1 MKFNNMVE
9 PSKELQLVFDK
20 AINDAKKLM
29 HEYVTLEH
37 MLYAIF
43 CEEKFCNII
52 SMFEADIEYIKTN
65 LEHHLKNN
73 MKEIVTDN
81 EKVKPKKTHT
91 VERVLNRAFT
101 QVLFTGRGT
110 IELTDVVLSM
120 LNERKS
126 ISVYYL
132 EKGGIQKDKF
142 SEFLSNEIEETLLDD
157 QEVSAEAKRALRAFT
172 TNLNDEVKRENIDPI
187 IGRGEELESL
197 ALALGRRSKNNVLM
211 VGDPGVGKT
220 AIAEGL
226 AYNIENNLVP
236 EFLKEYKVYNLDIG
250 AMLAGSKYRGDF
262 EERFKLVLS
271 ALTKQGKTIMFI
283 DEAHM
288 MNGAGSGGGQGS
300 NDLAN
305 MLKPALTKG
314 DLKVVASTT
323 WEEFRKYFES
333 DRALMRRFQRVTVGE
348 PSKET
353 TRDILIG
360 IKKYY
365 EKFHG
370 TIITEE
376 AIDSAIKLS
385 IKYQSDKK
393 LPDKAI
399 DLMDVACSRFK
410 VNNSN
415 TEEKIVK
422 SSNIEFE
429 LAKMVDMP
437 TERIAEKE
445 TDSLANLEKN
455 LKSVVYGQDKAIETI
470 VDKVLV
476 NQAGLKADDKPIG
489 SFVFMGPTGT
499 GKTETAKQL
508 AKNLGVKLVRFD
520 MSEYQERH
528 SVAKL
533 IGSPPGY
540 VGYEEN
546 NGILITKLQESPN
559 CVLLLDEIE
568 KAHPDVS
575 QILLQLMDNG
585 KVTGSNGK
593 VADARNCTLIL
604 TTNLGSHKAE
614 QNTIGFTKE
623 LEQQYE
629 DTDLKQFFA
638 PEFRNRLDGTITFAK
653 LSKEIMMKIVGKFL
667 VELKDMV
674 KDKDIA
680 LTITDDT
687 LDYLVDKGFD
697 PKMGARPLQRVID
710 KDIKRKLAREMLFG
724 KLKNGGSLTID
735 YRNKEIYLD
744 CVEENE
750 PVTETA

>member
-1 MKFNNMVE
+1 MVE

-20 AINDAKKLM
+20 AINDAKKLQ

-37 MLYAIF
+37 LLHAIF
-43 CEEKFCNII
+43 CEEKFCNIMT
-52 SMFEADIEYIKTN
+52 MFGADVAYIKSN
-65 LEHHLKNN
+65 LEHHLKTN
-73 MKEIVTDN
+73 MADIITD
-81 EKVKPKKTHT
+81 KVKIKPKKTHT

-101 QVLFTGRGT
+101 QVLFAGRNT
-110 IELTDVVLSM
+110 IDLTDVVLSM

-132 EKGGIQKDKF
+132 EKGGVEKAKF
-142 SEFLSNEIEETLLDD
+142 AEFLNSELEEDLLSDDEISSD
-157 QEVSAEAKRALRAFT
+157 AKRALRAFT
-172 TNLNDEVKRENIDPI
+172 TNLNDEVKRDKIDPI
-187 IGRGEELESL
+187 IGRSSELETL
-197 ALALGRRSKNNVLM
+197 ALALGRRQKNNVLM

-226 AYNIENNLVP
+226 AYNIENGKVP
-236 EFLKEYKVYNLDIG
+236 SFLSEYKVYNLDIG

-262 EERFKLVLS
+262 EERFKLVMQ

-288 MNGAGSGGGQGS
+288 MSGAGASGGGGS

-323 WEEFRKYFES
+323 WEEYRKYFES
-333 DRALMRRFQRVTVGE
+333 DRALMRRFQRITIGE
-348 PSKET
+348 PSKAT

-365 EKFHG
+365 EEFHN
-370 TIITEE
+370 TTITEE

-385 IKYQSDKK
+385 VKYQPDKK

-399 DLMDVACSRFK
+399 DLIDIACSRFK
-410 VNNSN
+410 VNDDES
-415 TEEKIVK
+415 EEKIVGE
-422 SSNIEFE
+422 SQIQFE
-429 LAKMVDMP
+429 LAKLVDMP

-445 TDSLANLEKN
+445 TESLMNLEKN
-455 LKSVVYGQDKAIETI
+455 LKGEVYGQDEAIESI

-508 AKNLGVKLVRFD
+508 AKCLGVNLVRFD
-520 MSEYQERH
+520 MSEYQEKH

-540 VGYEEN
+540 VGHEDN
-546 NGILITKLQESPN
+546 AGQLITKLQESPN

-585 KVTGSNGK
+585 RVTGSNGK
-593 VADARNCTLIL
+593 VADARNATLIL
-604 TTNLGSHKAE
+604 TTNLGARDAE
-614 QNTIGFTKE
+614 KNTIGFNEDFENVQDDTE
-623 LEQQYE
+623 L
-629 DTDLKQFFA
+629 KRFFS
-638 PEFRNRLDGTITFAK
+638 PEFRNRLDGVITFAK
-653 LSKEIMMKIVGKFL
+653 LGKEVMMKIVGKFL

-674 KDKDIA
+674 KDKNIA
-680 LTITDDT
+680 ITITDDT

-697 PKMGARPLQRVID
+697 PAMGARPLQRVID

-724 KLKNGGSLTID
+724 DLKDGGSLTID
-735 YRNKEIYLD
+735 YRDGEIQLD
-744 CVEENE
+744 CVKDEITTT
-750 PVTETA
+750 V

>member
-1 MKFNNMVE
+1 MVE

-20 AINDAKKLM
+20 AINDAKKLQ

-37 MLYAIF
+37 LLYAIF

-52 SMFEADIEYIKTN
+52 TMFGADIEYIKGN

-73 MKEIVTDN
+73 MQDIITDN
-81 EKVKPKKTHT
+81 EKFKPKKTHT

-101 QVLFTGRGT
+101 QVLFAGRNT
-110 IELTDVVLSM
+110 IDLTDVVLSM
-120 LNERKS
+120 LNEKKS
-126 ISVYYL
+126 VSVYYL
-132 EKGGIQKDKF
+132 EKGGVTKPGF
-142 SEFLSNEIEETLLDD
+142 AEFLDAEIAHDLYDEE
-157 QEVSAEAKRALRAFT
+157 EVSGEAKRALRAFT
-172 TNLNDEVKRENIDPI
+172 TNLNDQVKREKIDPI
-187 IGRGEELESL
+187 IGRGNELESL
-197 ALALGRRSKNNVLM
+197 ALALGRRQKNNVLM

-226 AYNIENNLVP
+226 AYNIENDKVP
-236 EFLKEYKVYNLDIG
+236 SFLKEYKVYNLDIG

-271 ALTKQGKTIMFI
+271 ALIKQGKTIMFI

-288 MNGAGSGGGQGS
+288 MNGAGTGGGNNS

-323 WEEFRKYFES
+323 WEEYRKYFES
-333 DRALMRRFQRVTVGE
+333 DRALMRRFQRVTIGE
-348 PSKET
+348 PTKET
-353 TRDILIG
+353 TKDILVG

-365 EKFHG
+365 EKFHE
-370 TIITEE
+370 TTITEE
-376 AIDSAIKLS
+376 AIDTAIKLS

-399 DLMDVACSRFK
+399 DLIDIACSRFK
-410 VNNSN
+410 VNDIA
-415 TEEKIVK
+415 EQEKVVG
-422 SSNIEFE
+422 SEQIEFE
-429 LAKMVDMP
+429 LAKIVDMP

-445 TDSLANLEKN
+445 TESLANLEKN
-455 LKSVVYGQDKAIETI
+455 IKGSVYGQDEAIESI

-476 NQAGLKADDKPIG
+476 SQAGLKANDKPIG

-508 AKNLGVKLVRFD
+508 AKGLGVKLVRFD

-546 NGILITKLQESPN
+546 NGLLITKLQEFPN

-575 QILLQLMDNG
+575 TILLQLMDNG

-604 TTNLGSHKAE
+604 TTNLGSEKAE
-614 QNTIGFTKE
+614 QNTIGFTKT
-623 LEQQYE
+623 LEQEYE
-629 DTDLKQFFA
+629 DTDLKRYFA
-638 PEFRNRLDGTITFAK
+638 PEFRNRLDGVITFAK
-653 LSKEIMMKIVGKFL
+653 LSKEVMMKIVGKFL
-667 VELKDMV
+667 LELKQMV
-674 KDKDIA
+674 IEKDIA
-680 LTITDDT
+680 ITITDDT
-687 LDYLVDKGFD
+687 LDYLVEKGFD

-710 KDIKRKLAREMLFG
+710 QDIKRKLAREMLFG
-724 KLKNGGSLTID
+724 DLKNGGSLTID
-735 YRNKEIYLD
+735 YRDKEIKLD
-744 CVEENE
+744 CVKDEI
-750 PVTETA
+750 VETV

>member
-1 MKFNNMVE
+1 MVE

-37 MLYAIF
+37 LLYAIF
-43 CEEKFCNII
+43 CEEKFCSILGL
-52 SMFEADIEYIKTN
+52 FGADVEYIKSN
-65 LEHHLKNN
+65 LEHHLKTN
-73 MKEIVTDN
+73 MSEIITEND
-81 EKVKPKKTHT
+81 KVKPKKTHT

-101 QVLFTGRGT
+101 QVLFAGRNT
-110 IELTDVVLSM
+110 IDLTDVVLSM
-120 LNERKS
+120 LNEKKS
-126 ISVYYL
+126 VSVFYL
-132 EKGGIQKDKF
+132 EKGGVDKAKF
-142 SEFLSNEIEETLLDD
+142 ADFLNNELADDLIDDEEI
-157 QEVSAEAKRALRAFT
+157 SGEARRALRAFT
-172 TNLNDEVKRENIDPI
+172 TNLNEQVSQGKVDPI
-187 IGRGEELESL
+187 IGRSEELGAI
-197 ALALGRRSKNNVLM
+197 ALALGRRQKNNVLM
-211 VGDPGVGKT
+211 VGEPGVGKT

-226 AYNIENNLVP
+226 AYNIEHDMVP

-288 MNGAGSGGGQGS
+288 MNGAGAGGGGNS

-323 WEEFRKYFES
+323 WEEYRKYFEA

-348 PSKET
+348 PSKDT
-353 TRDILIG
+353 TREILLG
-360 IKKYY
+360 IRKYY

-370 TIITEE
+370 TTITED

-385 IKYQSDKK
+385 VKYQPDKM

-399 DLMDVACSRFK
+399 DLIDIACSRFK
-410 VNNSN
+410 VNNDTS
-415 TEEKIVK
+415 EEKIVEA
-422 SSNIEFE
+422 SNIEFE
-429 LAKMVDMP
+429 LAKLVDMP

-445 TDSLANLEKN
+445 TDGLMNLEKN
-455 LKSVVYGQDKAIETI
+455 LKGVVYGQDEAIETI

-499 GKTETAKQL
+499 GKTETAKAL
-508 AKNLGVKLVRFD
+508 ATNLGVKLVRFD
-520 MSEYQERH
+520 MSEYQEKH
-528 SVAKL
+528 SVSKL

-614 QNTIGFTKE
+614 QNTIGFTKQ
-623 LEQQYE
+623 LEQKYE
-629 DTDLKQFFA
+629 DGDLKEFFA
-638 PEFRNRLDGTITFAK
+638 PEFRNRLDGVITFAK
-653 LSKEIMMKIVGKFL
+653 LGKEVMMKIVGKFL

-674 KDKDIA
+674 ADKNIA
-680 LTITDDT
+680 MTITDDT

-724 KLKNGGSLTID
+724 KLKNGGSLIID
-735 YRNKEIYLD
+735 YRDNEIQLD
-744 CVEENE
+744 CVEDEI
-750 PVTETA
+750 TETA

>member
-1 MKFNNMVE
+1 MVE

-37 MLYAIF
+37 LLYAIF
-43 CEEKFCNII
+43 CEEKFCNIVG
-52 SMFEADIEYIKTN
+52 MYGADLEYIKSN
-65 LEHHLKNN
+65 LEHHLKDN
-73 MKEIVTDN
+73 MKEIITDDD
-81 EKVKPKKTHT
+81 KAKPKKTHT

-101 QVLFTGRGT
+101 QVLFAGRNN

-126 ISVYYL
+126 VSVYYL
-132 EKGGIQKDKF
+132 EKGGIQKEKF
-142 SEFLSNEIEETLLDD
+142 AEFLNNEIEESLFENE
-157 QEVSAEAKRALRAFT
+157 EVSAEAKRALRAFT
-172 TNLNDEVKRENIDPI
+172 TNLNDEVKREKIDPI
-187 IGRGEELESL
+187 IGRGQELESL
-197 ALALGRRSKNNVLM
+197 ALALGRRQKNNVLM

-226 AYNIENNLVP
+226 AYNIENNDVP

-271 ALTKQGKTIMFI
+271 ALVKQGKTIMFI

-288 MNGAGSGGGQGS
+288 MNGAGAGGGGNS

-323 WEEFRKYFES
+323 WEEYRKYFEA
-333 DRALMRRFQRVTVGE
+333 DRALMRRFQRITVGE
-348 PSKET
+348 PSTET
-353 TRDILIG
+353 TRDILVG

-365 EKFHG
+365 ENFHG
-370 TIITEE
+370 TTITNE
-376 AIDSAIKLS
+376 AINSAIKLS
-385 IKYQSDKK
+385 VKYQSDKK

-399 DLMDVACSRFK
+399 DLIDIACSRFK
-410 VNNSN
+410 VNNDVN
-415 TEEKIVK
+415 EEKIVTA
-422 SSNIEFE
+422 SSIEFE
-429 LAKMVDMP
+429 LAKIVDMP

-455 LKSVVYGQDKAIETI
+455 LKSVVYGQDEAIESI

-546 NGILITKLQESPN
+546 NGILITQLQESPN

-623 LEQQYE
+623 LSQEYE

-653 LSKEIMMKIVGKFL
+653 LSKEVMMKIVGKFL
-667 VELKDMV
+667 VELKNMV
-674 KDKDIA
+674 TDKDIA
-680 LTITDDT
+680 ITITDDT

-735 YRNKEIYLD
+735 YRDNEIKLD
-744 CVEENE
+744 CVEDEITE
-750 PVTETA
+750 PA

>member
-1 MKFNNMVE
+1 MVE

-37 MLYAIF
+37 LLYAIF
-43 CEEKFCNII
+43 CEEKFCSILGL
-52 SMFEADIEYIKTN
+52 FGADVEYIKSN
-65 LEHHLKNN
+65 LEHHLKTN
-73 MKEIVTDN
+73 MSEIITEND
-81 EKVKPKKTHT
+81 KVKPKKTHT

-101 QVLFTGRGT
+101 QVLFAGRNT
-110 IELTDVVLSM
+110 IDLTDVVLSM
-120 LNERKS
+120 LNEKKS
-126 ISVYYL
+126 VSVFYL
-132 EKGGIQKDKF
+132 EKGGVDKAKF
-142 SEFLSNEIEETLLDD
+142 ADFLNNELADDLIDDEEI
-157 QEVSAEAKRALRAFT
+157 SGEARRALRAFT
-172 TNLNDEVKRENIDPI
+172 TNLNEQVSQGKVDPI
-187 IGRGEELESL
+187 IGRSEELGAI
-197 ALALGRRSKNNVLM
+197 ALALGRRQKNNVLM
-211 VGDPGVGKT
+211 VGEPGVGKT

-226 AYNIENNLVP
+226 AYNIEHDMVP

-288 MNGAGSGGGQGS
+288 MNGAGAGGGGNS

-323 WEEFRKYFES
+323 WEEYRKYFEA

-348 PSKET
+348 PSKST
-353 TRDILIG
+353 TREILLG
-360 IKKYY
+360 IRKYY
-365 EKFHG
+365 EKYHG
-370 TIITEE
+370 TTITEG

-385 IKYQSDKK
+385 VKYQPDKM

-399 DLMDVACSRFK
+399 DLIDIACSRFK
-410 VNNSN
+410 VNDDAS
-415 TEEKIVK
+415 EEKIVEA
-422 SSNIEFE
+422 SNIEFE
-429 LAKMVDMP
+429 LAKLVDMP

-445 TDSLANLEKN
+445 TDGLMNLEKN
-455 LKSVVYGQDKAIETI
+455 LKGVVYGQDEAIETI

-499 GKTETAKQL
+499 GKTETAKAL
-508 AKNLGVKLVRFD
+508 ATNLGVKLVRFD
-520 MSEYQERH
+520 MSEYQEKH
-528 SVAKL
+528 SVSKL

-614 QNTIGFTKE
+614 QNTIGFTKQ
-623 LEQQYE
+623 LEQKYE
-629 DTDLKQFFA
+629 DGDLKEFFA
-638 PEFRNRLDGTITFAK
+638 PEFRNRLDGVITFAK
-653 LSKEIMMKIVGKFL
+653 LGKEVMMKIVGKFL

-674 KDKDIA
+674 ADKNIA
-680 LTITDDT
+680 MTITDDT

-724 KLKNGGSLTID
+724 KLKNGGSLIID
-735 YRNKEIYLD
+735 YRDNEIQLD
-744 CVEENE
+744 CVEDEI
-750 PVTETA
+750 TETA

>member
-1 MKFNNMVE
+1 MVE
-9 PSKELQLVFDK
+9 PSKELQLGFDK

-37 MLYAIF
+37 LLYAIF
-43 CEEKFCNII
+43 CEEKFCSILGL
-52 SMFEADIEYIKTN
+52 FGADVEYIKSN
-65 LEHHLKNN
+65 LEHHLKTN
-73 MKEIVTDN
+73 MSEIITEND
-81 EKVKPKKTHT
+81 KVKPKKTHT

-101 QVLFTGRGT
+101 QVLFAGRNT
-110 IELTDVVLSM
+110 IDLTDVVLSM
-120 LNERKS
+120 LNEKKS
-126 ISVYYL
+126 VSVFYL
-132 EKGGIQKDKF
+132 EKGGVDKAKF
-142 SEFLSNEIEETLLDD
+142 ADFLNNELADDLIDDEEI
-157 QEVSAEAKRALRAFT
+157 SGEARRALRAFT
-172 TNLNDEVKRENIDPI
+172 TNLNEQVSQGKVDPI
-187 IGRGEELESL
+187 IGRSEELGAI
-197 ALALGRRSKNNVLM
+197 ALALGRRQKNNVLM
-211 VGDPGVGKT
+211 VGEPGVGKT

-226 AYNIENNLVP
+226 AYNIEHDMVP

-288 MNGAGSGGGQGS
+288 MNGAGAGGGGNS

-323 WEEFRKYFES
+323 WEEYRKYFEA

-348 PSKET
+348 PSKDT
-353 TRDILIG
+353 TREILLG
-360 IKKYY
+360 IRKYY

-370 TIITEE
+370 TTITED

-385 IKYQSDKK
+385 VKYQPDKM

-399 DLMDVACSRFK
+399 DLIDIACSRFK
-410 VNNSN
+410 VNNDTS
-415 TEEKIVK
+415 EEKIVEA
-422 SSNIEFE
+422 SNIEFE
-429 LAKMVDMP
+429 LAKLVDMP

-445 TDSLANLEKN
+445 TDGLMNLEKN
-455 LKSVVYGQDKAIETI
+455 LKGVVYGQDEAIETI

-499 GKTETAKQL
+499 GKTETAKAL
-508 AKNLGVKLVRFD
+508 ATNLGVKLVRFD
-520 MSEYQERH
+520 MSEYQEKH
-528 SVAKL
+528 SVSKL

-614 QNTIGFTKE
+614 QNTIGFTKQ
-623 LEQQYE
+623 LEQKYE
-629 DTDLKQFFA
+629 DGDLKEFFA
-638 PEFRNRLDGTITFAK
+638 PEFRNRLDGVITFAK
-653 LSKEIMMKIVGKFL
+653 LGKEVMMKIVGKFL

-674 KDKDIA
+674 ADKNIA
-680 LTITDDT
+680 MTITDDT

-724 KLKNGGSLTID
+724 KLKNGGSLIID
-735 YRNKEIYLD
+735 YRDNEIQLD
-744 CVEENE
+744 CVEDEI
-750 PVTETA
+750 TETA

>member
-1 MKFNNMVE
+1 MVE

-37 MLYAIF
+37 LLHAIF

-52 SMFEADIEYIKTN
+52 GMYGADIDYIKSN
-65 LEHHLKNN
+65 LEHHLKTN
-73 MKEIVTDN
+73 MDEIIIED
-81 EKVKPKKTHT
+81 EQKPKKTHT

-101 QVLFTGRGT
+101 QVLFAGRNN

-120 LNERKS
+120 LNEKKS
-126 ISVYYL
+126 ISVFYL
-132 EKGGIQKDKF
+132 EKGGVDKKAF
-142 SEFLSNEIEETLLDD
+142 AEFINNEIQDELFDDEEM
-157 QEVSAEAKRALRAFT
+157 SGEARRALRAFT
-172 TNLNDEVKRENIDPI
+172 TNLNEQVQKEKIDPI
-187 IGRGEELESL
+187 IGRSEELESL
-197 ALALGRRSKNNVLM
+197 ALALGRRQKNNVLM

-226 AYNIENNLVP
+226 AYNIEHNMVP

-288 MNGAGSGGGQGS
+288 MNGAGAGGGGNS

-305 MLKPALTKG
+305 MLKPALSKG

-323 WEEFRKYFES
+323 WEEYRKYFEA
-333 DRALMRRFQRVTVGE
+333 DRALMRRFQRITVGE
-348 PSKET
+348 PTKENT
-353 TRDILIG
+353 KEILLG

-385 IKYQSDKK
+385 VKYQPDKM

-399 DLMDVACSRFK
+399 DLIDIACSRFK
-410 VNNSN
+410 VNND
-415 TEEKIVK
+415 TGEEKIVEA
-422 SSNIEFE
+422 SNIEFE
-429 LAKMVDMP
+429 LAKLVDMP

-445 TDSLANLEKN
+445 TDSLMNLEKN
-455 LKSVVYGQDKAIETI
+455 LKGEVYGQDEAIESI

-508 AKNLGVKLVRFD
+508 AKCLGVNLVRFD
-520 MSEYQERH
+520 MSEYQEKH
-528 SVAKL
+528 SVSKL

-546 NGILITKLQESPN
+546 NGMLITKLQESPN

-568 KAHPDVS
+568 KAHSDIS

-593 VADARNCTLIL
+593 VADARNATLIL
-604 TTNLGSHKAE
+604 TTNLGAREAE
-614 QNTIGFTKE
+614 KNTIGFNKE
-623 LEQQYE
+623 FENVQD
-629 DTDLKQFFA
+629 DTELKRFFS
-638 PEFRNRLDGTITFAK
+638 PEFRNRLDGVITFAK
-653 LSKEIMMKIVGKFL
+653 LGKEVMMKIVGKFL

-674 KDKDIA
+674 KDKNIA
-680 LTITDDT
+680 ITITDDT

-697 PKMGARPLQRVID
+697 PTMGARPLQRVID

-724 KLKNGGSLTID
+724 DLKNGGSLTID
-735 YRNKEIYLD
+735 YRDGEIKLD
-744 CVEENE
+744 CVKDEI
-750 PVTETA
+750 TATV

>member
-1 MKFNNMVE
+1 MVE

-37 MLYAIF
+37 LLHAIF

-52 SMFEADIEYIKTN
+52 GMFGADIDYIKSN
-65 LEHHLKNN
+65 LEHHLKTN
-73 MKEIVTDN
+73 MSEIITEND
-81 EKVKPKKTHT
+81 KVKPKKTHT

-101 QVLFTGRGT
+101 QVLFAGRNN

-126 ISVYYL
+126 VSVYYL
-132 EKGGIQKDKF
+132 EKGGVDKAKF
-142 SEFLSNEIEETLLDD
+142 AEFLNDEVAEELFED
-157 QEVSAEAKRALRAFT
+157 QEISGEARRALRAFT
-172 TNLNDEVKRENIDPI
+172 TNLNDQVKRDKIDPI
-187 IGRGEELESL
+187 IGRGEELEAL
-197 ALALGRRSKNNVLM
+197 ALALGRRQKNNVLM

-226 AYNIENNLVP
+226 AYNIEHNTVP

-288 MNGAGSGGGQGS
+288 MNGAGAGGGGNS

-323 WEEFRKYFES
+323 WEEYRKYFEA
-333 DRALMRRFQRVTVGE
+333 DRALMRRFQRVTIGE
-348 PSKET
+348 PSKDT
-353 TRDILIG
+353 TREILLG
-360 IKKYY
+360 IRKYY
-365 EKFHG
+365 EKYHG
-370 TIITEE
+370 TVITED

-385 IKYQSDKK
+385 VKYQPDKM

-399 DLMDVACSRFK
+399 DLIDIACSRFK
-410 VNNSN
+410 VNNDAS
-415 TEEKIVK
+415 EEKIVEA
-422 SSNIEFE
+422 SNIEFE
-429 LAKMVDMP
+429 LAKLVDMP
-437 TERIAEKE
+437 AERIAEKE
-445 TDSLANLEKN
+445 TESLANLKKN
-455 LKSVVYGQDKAIETI
+455 LKGEVYGQDEAIESI

-508 AKNLGVKLVRFD
+508 AKCLGVNLVRFD
-520 MSEYQERH
+520 MSEYQEKH
-528 SVAKL
+528 SVSKL

-546 NGILITKLQESPN
+546 NGLLITKLQESPN

-568 KAHPDVS
+568 KAHADIS

-593 VADARNCTLIL
+593 IADARNATLIL
-604 TTNLGSHKAE
+604 TTNLGAREAE
-614 QNTIGFTKE
+614 KNTIGFNKDFENVQDHTE
-623 LEQQYE
+623 L
-629 DTDLKQFFA
+629 KRFFS
-638 PEFRNRLDGTITFAK
+638 PEFRNRLDGVITFAK
-653 LSKEIMMKIVGKFL
+653 LGKEVMMKIVGKFL

-674 KDKDIA
+674 KDKDISI
-680 LTITDDT
+680 TITDDT

-697 PKMGARPLQRVID
+697 PAMGARPLQRVID

-735 YRNKEIYLD
+735 YRNGEIQLD
-744 CVEENE
+744 CVEDEI
-750 PVTETA
+750 TETA